1 MLTFNISYKFK
12 NTLFVRAYLLANNII
27 YKAI

>member
-1 MLTFNISYKFK
+1 MLIFNTSNKFK

>member
-1 MLTFNISYKFK
+1 MLTFN
-12 NTLFVRAYLLANNII
+12 TLSPVQNCPFVRAYLLANNII